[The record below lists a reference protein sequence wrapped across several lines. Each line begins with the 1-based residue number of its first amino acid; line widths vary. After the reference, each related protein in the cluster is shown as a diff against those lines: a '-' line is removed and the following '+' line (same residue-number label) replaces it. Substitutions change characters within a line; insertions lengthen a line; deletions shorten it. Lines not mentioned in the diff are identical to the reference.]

1 MTKLRTDT
9 IINRDALYALRE
21 LPEESVHCCVTSPP
35 YYALRDYG
43 LDMQIGREDTP
54 EQYIDR
60 LTEVFRELRRVLRSD
75 GTLWLNIA
83 DTYCGTGNKGY
94 HADPKNPK
102 GRNGQQIARNNRVSG
117 CKQKDLIGI
126 PWLLAF
132 ALRADGW
139 YLRSDIIWQKENPM
153 PESVKDRPTRCYEHI
168 FLLTKSKKYFYDAA
182 AIAEPLAPTTAARYR
197 TGRSAGQKY
206 ADEVPGQGNVQGLNR
221 ARSGSYYD
229 EALMP
234 TMRNRRDVW
243 LINTVPYKGGHFA
256 AFPPKLAETC
266 IKAGCPKGGVV
277 LDPFFGS
284 GTTGAAAKQLD
295 RHYIGIEINAEY
307 TDCWIKMCESSCNP
321 LSIALVVLDSA
332 ILFTLPVGGWLYLR
346 DSLSAASYL
355 LFILLTMCFFT
366 SFLNMVTIAMQS
378 MELGSGLDN
387 VKKIMDME
395 TMKSGQQTLSK
406 TGCYGIDFDNV
417 TFNYT
422 QGGKDALSDVDI
434 HLEPGSLNA
443 FVGPSGAGKTT
454 AVQLLGRYWDV
465 SSGTI
470 KIGGV
475 PVTEL
480 QTENLSDLTAFVF
493 QDVFLLEDTLLENI
507 RMGTDATEEQVR
519 QAAKAAQIDDF
530 IMSLPKG
537 YATRIGDEGVKL
549 SGGQQQRISIARAIL
564 KDAPIV
570 VFDEATSYSDIENEH
585 KIQLALQNL
594 LRGKTTIMIAHR
606 LHTIRNADK
615 IFVFQDGKV
624 VEQGTHDELIASGS
638 TYSHMWDTYT
648 RETIGEE

>member
-1 MTKLRTDT
+1 MNGLKTDT

-234 TMRNRRDVW
+234 TMRNRRDRKSTR
-243 LINTVPYKGGHFA
+243 LN
-256 AFPPKLAETC
+256 
-266 IKAGCPKGGVV
+266 
-277 LDPFFGS
+277 
-284 GTTGAAAKQLD
+284 
-295 RHYIGIEINAEY
+295 
-307 TDCWIKMCESSCNP
+307 SS
-321 LSIALVVLDSA
+321 
-332 ILFTLPVGGWLYLR
+332 
-346 DSLSAASYL
+346 
-355 LFILLTMCFFT
+355 
-366 SFLNMVTIAMQS
+366 
-378 MELGSGLDN
+378 
-387 VKKIMDME
+387 
-395 TMKSGQQTLSK
+395 
-406 TGCYGIDFDNV
+406 
-417 TFNYT
+417 
-422 QGGKDALSDVDI
+422 
-434 HLEPGSLNA
+434 H
-443 FVGPSGAGKTT
+443 
-454 AVQLLGRYWDV
+454 
-465 SSGTI
+465 
-470 KIGGV
+470 
-475 PVTEL
+475 
-480 QTENLSDLTAFVF
+480 
-493 QDVFLLEDTLLENI
+493 
-507 RMGTDATEEQVR
+507 
-519 QAAKAAQIDDF
+519 
-530 IMSLPKG
+530 
-537 YATRIGDEGVKL
+537 
-549 SGGQQQRISIARAIL
+549 
-564 KDAPIV
+564 
-570 VFDEATSYSDIENEH
+570 
-585 KIQLALQNL
+585 
-594 LRGKTTIMIAHR
+594 
-606 LHTIRNADK
+606 
-615 IFVFQDGKV
+615 
-624 VEQGTHDELIASGS
+624 
-638 TYSHMWDTYT
+638 
-648 RETIGEE
+648 